1 MKRIITTIALLMTL
15 GSTLYAQLP
24 TFEWRIENEQ
34 LTAANTYQFDVNLY
48 NTGTTTFE
56 LRAGTI
62 ALFYNTSW
70 VNGGTLTITVP
81 SSGFTTKYSI
91 VCNTILKDFCHL
103 I

>member
-34 LTAANTYQFDVNLY
+34 LTAANTFQFDVNLY
-48 NTGTTTFE
+48 NTCTTTFE

-81 SSGFTTKYSI
+81 SSRFTTKYSI